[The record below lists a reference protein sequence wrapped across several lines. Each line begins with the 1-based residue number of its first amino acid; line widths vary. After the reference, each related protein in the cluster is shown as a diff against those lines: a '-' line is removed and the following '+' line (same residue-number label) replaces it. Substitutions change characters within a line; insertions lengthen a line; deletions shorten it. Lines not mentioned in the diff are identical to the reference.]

1 MHNNDTLLT
10 VYRAGTK
17 MEIDA
22 TKAEG
27 RPETFDF
34 LPEDAEA
41 NRLLLMQWEAAER
54 DSILLYDGTDVYER
68 HVDVLSLSDTELAA
82 AYLDLAVTAVSRS
95 ADQHRFAGDVKRD
108 IEELEAGDAA

>member
-1 MHNNDTLLT
+1 MNINDALLA

-22 TKAEG
+22 TKAAG

-41 NRLLLMQWEAAER
+41 DQYLLMQWEAAER

-68 HVDVLSLSDTELAA
+68 HVDDLSLSDAELAA
-82 AYLDLAVTAVSRS
+82 AYLDLAVTALSHS
-95 ADQHRFAGDVKRD
+95 AEQHRFARDVKRD
-108 IEELEAGDAA
+108 IEELEAGDA

>member
-1 MHNNDTLLT
+1 MHGNEVLLV

-22 TKAEG
+22 IKAAG

-41 NRLLLMQWEAAER
+41 NQLLLMEWKAAER
-54 DSILLYDGTDVYER
+54 DSILLYDGTDVYEK
-68 HVDVLSLSDTELAA
+68 HADDLTLSDAEMAA
-82 AYLDLAVTAVSRS
+82 AYQDLAMTALSRS
-95 ADQHRFAGDVKRD
+95 AEQHRFARDIKRD
-108 IEELEAGDAA
+108 IEELEAEDA

>member
-1 MHNNDTLLT
+1 MHINDALLA

-22 TKAEG
+22 TKAAG

-41 NRLLLMQWEAAER
+41 DQLLLMKWEAAER
-54 DSILLYDGTDVYER
+54 NSVLLYDGTDVYER
-68 HVDVLSLSDTELAA
+68 HVDDLSLSDAALAA
-82 AYLDLAVTAVSRS
+82 AYLDLAVTALSRS
-95 ADQHRFAGDVKRD
+95 AEQHRFAGDVKRD
-108 IEELEAGDAA
+108 IEELEAGDA

>member
-1 MHNNDTLLT
+1 MHNNDALLA

-17 MEIDA
+17 IEIDA
-22 TKAEG
+22 TKAAG

-41 NRLLLMQWEAAER
+41 DQHLLMQWEAAER

-68 HVDVLSLSDTELAA
+68 HVDELSLLEAEMAA
-82 AYLDLAVTAVSRS
+82 AYLDLAVTALSRS
-95 ADQHRFAGDVKRD
+95 ADQHRFAKDVKRD
-108 IEELEAGDAA
+108 IEDLEAGDA

>member
-1 MHNNDTLLT
+1 MHNNDALLAA
-10 VYRAGTK
+10 YRTGTK

-22 TKAEG
+22 IKAAC

-68 HVDVLSLSDTELAA
+68 HVDVLSLSDAELAA
-82 AYLDLAVTAVSRS
+82 AYLDLAVAALSRS
-95 ADQHRFAGDVKRD
+95 AEQHRFARDVKRD
-108 IEELEAGDAA
+108 IEELEAGDA

>member
-1 MHNNDTLLT
+1 MHNKNDALLA

-22 TKAEG
+22 TKATG

-34 LPEDAEA
+34 LPQDAEA
-41 NRLLLMQWEAAER
+41 NQLLLMQREAAER

-68 HVDVLSLSDTELAA
+68 HVDDLSLSDAELAA
-82 AYLDLAVTAVSRS
+82 AYLDLAATALSRS
-95 ADQHRFAGDVKRD
+95 AEQHRFAADVKRD
-108 IEELEAGDAA
+108 IEETEAGDA

>member
-1 MHNNDTLLT
+1 MHNNDALLA

-22 TKAEG
+22 TKAAG

-41 NRLLLMQWEAAER
+41 DQLLLMTLEAAER
-54 DSILLYDGTDVYER
+54 DSVLLYDGTDVYER
-68 HVDVLSLSDTELAA
+68 HVDDLSLSDAELAA
-82 AYLDLAVTAVSRS
+82 AYLDLAISALSRS
-95 ADQHRFAGDVKRD
+95 AEQHRFAGNVKRD
-108 IEELEAGDAA
+108 IEELEAGDA